1 VDRKKPRPRK
11 SGVSRQEEE
20 MMTWGTPNPEFGVLF
35 LGVFVG
41 VILGYG
47 LFKAGGNLKAA
58 LTVVGAALGGGPI
71 LFMEG
76 IKDARWAYPMGL
88 IVGLLVL
95 RGYQAR
101 REILDARQKKGK
113 RVFAWIDL
121 IVIVGV
127 TIGAAVWMAW

>member
-1 VDRKKPRPRK
+1 MVTIA
-11 SGVSRQEEE
+11 V
-20 MMTWGTPNPEFGVLF
+20 PNPEFGVLF

-41 VILGYG
+41 AILGYG
-47 LFKAGGNLKAA
+47 LFKAGGNLKGA

-76 IKDARWAYPMGL
+76 IQDARWAYPMGL
-88 IVGLLVL
+88 IVGILVL
-95 RGYQAR
+95 RLYQAR
-101 REILDARQKKGK
+101 LEILDARQKKGK

-121 IVIVGV
+121 IVIVVV